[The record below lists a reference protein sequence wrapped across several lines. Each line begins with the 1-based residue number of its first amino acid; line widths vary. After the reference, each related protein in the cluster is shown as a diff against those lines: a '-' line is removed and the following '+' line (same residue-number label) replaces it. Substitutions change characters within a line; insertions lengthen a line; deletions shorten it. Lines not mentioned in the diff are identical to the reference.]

1 MWSDVCR
8 PIEIQDMVGNEEAR
22 IIVAKWLLKWVD
34 GSKPLFLIGPPGVG
48 KTTIIKALANQYNYD
63 LIEMNASDTRNKAV
77 LTETILP
84 ILKNKSLVAEKTLL
98 FLDEIDGISGR
109 HDAGGIESLLTLIK
123 EPTVP
128 IVMVA
133 NTKDT
138 KLKAL
143 ARLSKVVEFNRV
155 HPSLLLLYLNQIL
168 QVKGIDMQLRDKI
181 GITKSAK
188 GDIRALLNIVQAKI
202 SGYDAARDSSSVI
215 DVSQV
220 ISNFSTSH
228 TIEGAKQILMRADG
242 GFSDPRFGQSSEERR
257 KDIIYAFF
265 SSILTSGI
273 ESGKMVDALNVLS
286 KCDVIVGR
294 VSKYR
299 HWTLLKYI
307 HDILSYGLFTVLT
320 GQKVKYNQYSLPW
333 PISAPILARRLGL
346 REILVNLAHRTHTSV
361 SIFSATCLPYLLIIL
376 LSQKVDLQQFVGGLG
391 LDLKTA
397 ESLLKEITSLKV
409 SKE

>member
-1 MWSDVCR
+1 MWSDVYR
-8 PIEIQDMVGNEEAR
+8 PTEIQDMVGNEEAR

-84 ILKNKSLVAEKTLL
+84 ILRNRSLVAEKTLL

-109 HDAGGIESLLTLIK
+109 QDAGGIESLLTLIK

-128 IVMVA
+128 IVMAA

-143 ARLSKVVEFNRV
+143 AKLCKVVEFDKV
-155 HPSLLLLYLNQIL
+155 HPSLLMLYLDQIL
-168 QVKGIDMQLRDKI
+168 ELKGIDMQFREKI
-181 GITKSAK
+181 NLIKSAK
-188 GDIRALLNIVQAKI
+188 GDIRSLLNIVQAKI
-202 SGYDAARDSSSVI
+202 SGYDATRDSSSVI
-215 DVSQV
+215 DISQV
-220 ISNFSTSH
+220 IADFSTSP
-228 TIEGAKQILMRADG
+228 TLERAKQILMRANG
-242 GFSDPRFGQSSEERR
+242 GYSDPRFGQSAEERR
-257 KDIIYAFF
+257 KDILYAFF
-265 SSILTSGI
+265 SSIVSSDI
-273 ESGKMVDALNVLS
+273 ESGKMADALSVLS
-286 KCDVIVGR
+286 KCDVIIGR
-294 VSKYR
+294 VSKDR

-307 HDILSYGLFTVLT
+307 DDILSYGLFSALT

-333 PISAPILARRLGL
+333 PISAPIIARRLSL

-361 SIFSATCLPYLLIIL
+361 SVLSATYLPYLLNIL
-376 LSQKVDLQQFVGGLG
+376 LSQKVDLRQFVEGLG
-391 LDLKTA
+391 LDSKAA
-397 ESLLKEITSLKV
+397 ESLSKEITSLKV
-409 SKE
+409 SK

>member
-1 MWSDVCR
+1 MWSDVYR

-48 KTTIIKALANQYNYD
+48 KTTVIKALANQYNYD
-63 LIEMNASDTRNKAV
+63 LVEMNASDNRNKAV

-109 HDAGGIESLLTLIK
+109 QDAGGLESLLTLIK

-128 IVMVA
+128 IVMAA

-143 ARLSKVVEFNRV
+143 AKLCKVVEFDRV

-168 QVKGIDMQLRDKI
+168 EFKGIDMQLRDKI
-181 GITKSAK
+181 NLIKSAK
-188 GDIRALLNIVQAKI
+188 GDIRSLLNIVQAKI
-202 SGYDAARDSSSVI
+202 SGYDTIRDSSSAI

-220 ISNFSTSH
+220 ISDFSTSP
-228 TIEGAKQILMRADG
+228 TLEGAKQILMRVDG
-242 GFSDPRFGQSSEERR
+242 GYSDPRFGQSAEERR
-257 KDIIYAFF
+257 KDILYAFF
-265 SSILTSGI
+265 SSIITSDI
-273 ESGKMVDALNVLS
+273 ESQKMADALNVLS

-294 VSKYR
+294 VSKDR

-307 HDILSYGLFTVLT
+307 HDILSYGLFTVLV

-333 PISAPILARRLGL
+333 PISAPIIARRLGL

-361 SIFSATCLPYLLIIL
+361 SMFSATYLPYLLNIL
-376 LSQKVDLQQFVGGLG
+376 LSQKVDLRQFVEGLG
-391 LDLKTA
+391 VDAKAA
-397 ESLLKEITSLKV
+397 ELLLKEITSLRL
-409 SKE
+409 SK

>member
-1 MWSDVCR
+1 MWSDVYR

-34 GSKPLFLIGPPGVG
+34 GSKPLLLIGPPGVG
-48 KTTIIKALANQYNYD
+48 KTTVIKALANQYNYD
-63 LIEMNASDTRNKAV
+63 LVEMNASDNRNKAV

-109 HDAGGIESLLTLIK
+109 QDAGGLESLLTLIK

-128 IVMVA
+128 IVMAA

-143 ARLSKVVEFNRV
+143 AKLCKVVEFDRV

-168 QVKGIDMQLRDKI
+168 ELKGIDMQLRDKI
-181 GITKSAK
+181 NLIKSAK
-188 GDIRALLNIVQAKI
+188 GDIRSLLNIVQAKI
-202 SGYDAARDSSSVI
+202 SGYDAIRDLSSAI

-220 ISNFSTSH
+220 ISDFSSSPTL
-228 TIEGAKQILMRADG
+228 EGAKQILMRVDG
-242 GFSDPRFGQSSEERR
+242 GYSDPRFGQSAEERR
-257 KDIIYAFF
+257 KDILYAFF
-265 SSILTSGI
+265 SSIITSDI
-273 ESGKMVDALNVLS
+273 ESQKMADALNVLS

-294 VSKYR
+294 VSKDR

-307 HDILSYGLFTVLT
+307 HDILSYGLFTVLA

-333 PISAPILARRLGL
+333 PISAPIIARRLGL

-361 SIFSATCLPYLLIIL
+361 SMFGATYLPYLLNTL
-376 LSQKVDLQQFVGGLG
+376 LSHKVDLRQFVEGLG
-391 LDLKTA
+391 VDPKAA
-397 ESLLKEITSLKV
+397 EPLLKEITSLRL
-409 SKE
+409 SK